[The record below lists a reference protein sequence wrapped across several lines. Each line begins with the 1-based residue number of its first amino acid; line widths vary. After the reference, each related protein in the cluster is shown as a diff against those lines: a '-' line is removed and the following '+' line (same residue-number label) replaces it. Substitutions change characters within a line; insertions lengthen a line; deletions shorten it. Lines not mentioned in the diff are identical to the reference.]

1 MNTVIYG
8 EVVKADV
15 VILNNKIKMK
25 PLRDIVE

>member
-1 MNTVIYG
+1 MNIVIYW